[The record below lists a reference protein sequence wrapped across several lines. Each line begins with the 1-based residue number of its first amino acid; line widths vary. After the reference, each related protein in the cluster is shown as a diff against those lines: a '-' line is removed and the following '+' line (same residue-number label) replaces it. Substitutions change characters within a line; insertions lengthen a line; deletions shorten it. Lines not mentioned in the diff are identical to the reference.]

1 MVELLE
7 AIGANGIG
15 LMVTLV
21 VPTGPLHPPTVTY
34 TEYMPV
40 AKVVAPTMVG
50 FCKVDVNAFGP
61 VQLYVALAMR
71 FENKFK
77 V

>member
-1 MVELLE
+1 
-7 AIGANGIG
+7 
-15 LMVTLV
+15 
-21 VPTGPLHPPTVTY
+21 
-34 TEYMPV
+34 
-40 AKVVAPTMVG
+40 MVG